1 MRFKRI
7 VLILFILVFI
17 VTSCQ
22 RYPENNHRLQWWLTD
37 IGWDEG
43 NRIRSINGEGVVI
56 AVIDTGI
63 DATHPDL
70 EGRIIEEY
78 RVDGIGYA
86 VNYEHGTAV
95 AGIICAKPSNKEGVL
110 GVATGAKIISI
121 DISDEETTDVKKLIE
136 GIEYAVSKN
145 VDIINIS
152 AGIAEDNPEL
162 KAAIDRAYEE
172 GIIIVAAS
180 GNDINGEILY
190 PAQYEHVLSVNS
202 YAPDG
207 QRPFGSDAKS
217 VYLPGGDIVT
227 THSSIYVPRKY
238 ISYTG
243 TSVSSPILTGV
254 IALVLQQTPNITNE
268 DIYGYFTDYS
278 REFKVNTILSDFR
291 EINNTKLR

>member
-1 MRFKRI
+1 MRLKRI
-7 VLILFILVFI
+7 VLILFILLFI

-22 RYPENNHRLQWWLTD
+22 KPPESNHRLQWWLTD

-43 NRIRSINGEGVVI
+43 DRVASIDGAGVTI
-56 AVIDTGI
+56 AVIDSGI

-70 EGRIIEEY
+70 QGRIIEEH
-78 RVDGIGYA
+78 RVDGVGYA
-86 VNYEHGTAV
+86 VNYEHGTAA

-121 DISDEETTDVKKLIE
+121 DISDEPTTDVKKLIE
-136 GIEYAVSKN
+136 GIEYAVSKD

-152 AGIAEDNPEL
+152 EGIAEDNPEL

-180 GNDINGEILY
+180 GNDISGEILY
-190 PAQYEHVLSVNS
+190 PTKYEHVLSVNS
-202 YAPDG
+202 YTPDG
-207 QRPFGSDAKS
+207 LRPFGEDFKS
-217 VYLPGGDIVT
+217 IYLPGGDIVT
-227 THSSIYVPRKY
+227 THSSVYVPRKY

-243 TSVSSPILTGV
+243 TSVAAAILTGV
-254 IALVLQQTPNITNE
+254 IALVLQQAPNVTNQ
-268 DIYGYFTDYS
+268 DVYGYFTDYS
-278 REFKVNTILSDFR
+278 SEFKVNTILSDFR

>member
-7 VLILFILVFI
+7 VLILLVLVLIL
-17 VTSCQ
+17 TSCQ
-22 RYPENNHRLQWWLTD
+22 KPPEGNHRLQWWLAD
-37 IGWDEG
+37 IGWDEED
-43 NRIRSINGEGVVI
+43 RVPEINGEGVVI

-136 GIEYAVSKN
+136 GIEYAVSKD

-172 GIIIVAAS
+172 GIIIVVAS
-180 GNDINGEILY
+180 GNDTGGEILY
-190 PAQYEHVLSVNS
+190 PAKYEHVLSANS
-202 YAPDG
+202 YTQDG
-207 QRPFGSDAKS
+207 QRLFGNDARS

-243 TSVSSPILTGV
+243 TSVSSSILAGV
-254 IALVLQQTPNITNE
+254 IALVLQQAPNVTNE
-268 DIYGYFTDYS
+268 DIYGYFTNYS
-278 REFKVNTILSDFR
+278 GEFKVNTILSDFR
-291 EINNTKLR
+291 EINSTK

>member
-1 MRFKRI
+1 MRFKKI
-7 VLILFILVFI
+7 LLILFVLILIL
-17 VTSCQ
+17 TSCQ
-22 RYPENNHRLQWWLTD
+22 KPPEGNHRLQWWLTD

-43 NRIRSINGEGVVI
+43 DRVPAINGEGVVI
-56 AVIDTGI
+56 AVIDSGI

-70 EGRIIEEY
+70 EGRIIEEH

-121 DISDEETTDVKKLIE
+121 DISDEPTTDAEKLIE
-136 GIEYAVSKN
+136 GIEYAVSKD

-152 AGIAEDNPEL
+152 EGIAEENPEL

-180 GNDINGEILY
+180 GNDISGEILY
-190 PAQYEHVLSVNS
+190 PAKYEHVLSVNS

-207 QRPFGSDAKS
+207 QRPFGSDGKS

-227 THSSIYVPRKY
+227 THSSVYVPRKY

-254 IALVLQQTPNITNE
+254 IALVLQQAPNVTRE

-278 REFKVNTILSDFR
+278 REFKVNTILSHFS
-291 EINNTKLR
+291 EINNTK